1 MKIVDESILFF
12 SRVSLSKFS
21 LKILSRSSLHFV
33 GIREFIVKCMRN
45 AKSQLQPNRAF
56 WRLELATGMS
66 REFELRANCLPK
78 LEVLSCSVLAVVT
91 FQLPCMLHTCA
102 TFGDLPVAR
111 SSRKA
116 FLECTHFK
124 FSLHSLTHNPY
135 IIPTLIQ
142 GI

>member
-1 MKIVDESILFF
+1 
-12 SRVSLSKFS
+12 
-21 LKILSRSSLHFV
+21 
-33 GIREFIVKCMRN
+33 MRN

-111 SSRKA
+111 SNHEA
-116 FLECTHFK
+116 VLERTLLSFSSHSFPTRRSSDLK
-124 FSLHSLTHNPY
+124 FYCNYVQSFPCIFVGFNIRVVRESLVKIRSEEHTSELQSP
-135 IIPTLIQ
+135 
-142 GI
+142 